1 MRMIKK
7 LLIVAMLVSIMMPG
21 NLIYGQS
28 YPSSPAT
35 MIVAWAPGGV
45 ADTVAR
51 ALAESTRSHFGQ
63 PIVVQDIP
71 GAGGAQGAYQLI
83 ASKPDGYTMIFT
95 TASLVTQP
103 HFENVP
109 YKALEDFIPVLQVS
123 AYPVLMVVRADSPFN
138 TYKELVDYA
147 KKNPR
152 VLNYSTAGFGSIN
165 HLIVEELSMLGGFKM
180 THVPF
185 KALAEGVTALLGG
198 HIKVAIASPVDIM
211 SHLPEGRVK
220 ALGIAMR
227 ERYKEM
233 PNIPTFKEMGFD
245 AKGQGWYGIAV
256 PKGTPDVIVKK
267 LHDSFKKGIADP
279 PFTTVMNKSKTPIE
293 YLNGQD
299 TMKRWREEY
308 KIYSEIAKTLKQ

>member
-1 MRMIKK
+1 MIKK
-7 LLIVAMLVSIMMPG
+7 LLIVAMLVGIIMMPG

-83 ASKPDGYTMIFT
+83 KSKPDGYTMIFT

-109 YKALEDFIPVLQVS
+109 YKPLEDFITVLQVS

-138 TYKELVDYA
+138 TYK
-147 KKNPR
+147 
-152 VLNYSTAGFGSIN
+152 
-165 HLIVEELSMLGGFKM
+165 
-180 THVPF
+180 
-185 KALAEGVTALLGG
+185 
-198 HIKVAIASPVDIM
+198 
-211 SHLPEGRVK
+211 
-220 ALGIAMR
+220 
-227 ERYKEM
+227 
-233 PNIPTFKEMGFD
+233 
-245 AKGQGWYGIAV
+245 
-256 PKGTPDVIVKK
+256 
-267 LHDSFKKGIADP
+267 
-279 PFTTVMNKSKTPIE
+279 
-293 YLNGQD
+293 
-299 TMKRWREEY
+299 
-308 KIYSEIAKTLKQ
+308 